1 MKETPSNESVSK
13 AATVPNNESQKPQDI
28 TPSDCSITATVNKSR
43 PLFNRYNGYQLVNKD
58 EVDLSHLTPWLT
70 KSSTYSLLSNVST
83 DSFMS
88 EVEAEDRAQ
97 NMVKLE
103 NVCSTRRPG
112 QARSESVQNFSS
124 VRSSIPRSLT
134 TVRFNPF
141 DPNKEIVSSVQR
153 DETFELTTS
162 DYASE
167 VDEPFATAF
176 IGISNPVYTE
186 FASAI
191 ADGEDLLVGEHRNF
205 AQALNPS
212 LLSKSS
218 NRTTRLRNDVLSQL
232 HRLQHIVNDRKV
244 PNIMTQSPIDD
255 KSANIKQGCN
265 SLAHVNDEEWSILML
280 GGREPVP
287 LTIFDR
293 PLSIWMFRL

>member
-1 MKETPSNESVSK
+1 
-13 AATVPNNESQKPQDI
+13 
-28 TPSDCSITATVNKSR
+28 
-43 PLFNRYNGYQLVNKD
+43 
-58 EVDLSHLTPWLT
+58 
-70 KSSTYSLLSNVST
+70 
-83 DSFMS
+83 MS
-88 EVEAEDRAQ
+88 EVEGEDKAK
-97 NMVKLE
+97 NMVRLE

-112 QARSESVQNFSS
+112 QARSESVQNFAS

-141 DPNKEIVSSVQR
+141 DPNKEIVSNVKR
-153 DETFELTTS
+153 DETFDVTTS

-167 VDEPFATAF
+167 VDEPFANSF

-186 FASAI
+186 FALAV

-212 LLSKSS
+212 SLSKGS

-232 HRLQHIVNDRKV
+232 LRLQHMVNDRRV
-244 PNIMTQSPIDD
+244 PMNNTSQNSMDD
-255 KSANIKQGCN
+255 PSGNAKQGIN
-265 SLAHVNDEEWSILML
+265 SLAHDEEWSILML